1 MIKPNL
7 EDVKKTLEKYEFPR
21 DIIIET
27 IAKCNLKCIM
37 CPQPYL
43 KRERGEM
50 SMEVFKKIIDEVA
63 VESPNSRIWLAI
75 MGEPL
80 LTGNKFLEM
89 LKYAKE
95 KKLEVHLNSNAE
107 YLSEDLAKAIVDIGL
122 DEIIVGMDAFTKETY
137 DKIRV
142 AGDFDK
148 TVNNI
153 KKLIEIKNSMEAKK
167 PTIIMQFIVMEE
179 NEKELEQFKEFWLN
193 KGTVVKIRPKLG
205 WGTGVKADNLN
216 LPESERNFPCPWL
229 VRTVSIHWTGKF
241 AQCDGDYE
249 GNYGPGDIRE
259 NTIKEIWNGEL
270 QKRRERHWNGD
281 FSHDLCKQCKD
292 WQAGR
297 SEFYYPKEE
306 K

>member
-270 QKRRERHWNGD
+270 QKRREKHWNGD

>member
-179 NEKELEQFKEFWLN
+179 NEKELEQFKEFWLD

-270 QKRRERHWNGD
+270 QKRREKHWNGD